1 MNSPK
6 FCLDTHPLIW
16 YFLGQKTLSPK
27 AKQILDQIF
36 EDKALSYIP
45 SIVILE
51 AYHLSLK
58 SPKFNFS
65 KFFERLRI
73 LNIIIVPLDR
83 IILTSCFNLPKNL
96 NIHDRIICATS
107 LATKSI
113 LVTKD
118 QSIRKL
124 TAIKSVW

>member
-1 MNSPK
+1 MNSSK

-16 YFLGQKTLSPK
+16 YFLGQKTLSSK
-27 AKQILDQIF
+27 AKQIIGKIF
-36 EDKALSYIP
+36 SIETICYIP

-51 AYHLSLK
+51 AFHLSLK
-58 SPKFNFS
+58 QPKFNFT
-65 KFFERLRI
+65 KFFTSLRI
-73 LNIIIVPLDR
+73 SNVIIVPLDK
-83 IILTSCFNLPKNL
+83 IILTACFNLPKNL
-96 NIHDRIICATS
+96 NTHDRIICATS

-118 QSIRKL
+118 ETIRKL